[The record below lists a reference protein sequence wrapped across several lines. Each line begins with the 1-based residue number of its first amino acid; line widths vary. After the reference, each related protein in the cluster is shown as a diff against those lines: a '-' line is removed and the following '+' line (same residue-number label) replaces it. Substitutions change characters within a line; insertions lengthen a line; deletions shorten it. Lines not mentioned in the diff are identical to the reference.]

1 MNKKLKT
8 FYEEN
13 SLWGYRNVT
22 MEQLLPNV
30 ESKKHILWG
39 YSNKY
44 QGKRETMR
52 LQTKQ
57 NHKVLD
63 L

>member
-1 MNKKLKT
+1 MKKILCEDIK
-8 FYEEN
+8 
-13 SLWGYRNVT
+13 NVT

-44 QGKRETMR
+44 RGKRETMR

-57 NHKVLD
+57 KILWTK
-63 L
+63 